1 MKISICTHPLG
12 NNSKTRG
19 VGVYTRELIA
29 ALRKQYPR
37 DQFIEKS
44 TNPYSGTPDL
54 VHYPFFDP
62 FYLTL
67 PWYYPQKTV
76 ITIHDLI
83 PLKYKAHFKPGLRG
97 SLKWLIQKYR
107 ARRAD
112 AILTDSQSSARD
124 IQALLH
130 VPASKVYVVP
140 LAASGTRTATL
151 VNRKVKKLYH
161 LPDKYIL
168 YVGDVNWNK
177 NVLGLIKAF
186 NQLNDPNV
194 HLVLVGKVFHDLP
207 NIPEFNSIISAIQT
221 SPKNTAIHTLGYIPS
236 HHLGSIYQL
245 ASLYCQP
252 SFDEGFGLPLL
263 EAMQVGCPVVSS
275 DRGSLKE
282 VGGAAVVYFDPV
294 NDDLTQK
301 LTSILGSE
309 STRQSLI
316 ESGYLQAKQF
326 SWAKTATL
334 TKVVYNKVLSR

>member
-1 MKISICTHPLG
+1 MKISICTRPLG

-37 DQFIEKS
+37 DQFVEKS

-83 PLKYKAHFKPGLRG
+83 PLKYKAHFTPGLRG
-97 SLKWLIQKYR
+97 SLKWIVQKYR
-107 ARRAD
+107 AHRAD

-140 LAASGTRTATL
+140 LAASGTRIAAL

-161 LPDKYIL
+161 LPDRYIL
-168 YVGDVNWNK
+168 YVGDINWNK
-177 NVLGLIKAF
+177 NVVGLVRAMSEL
-186 NQLNDPNV
+186 QDQSV
-194 HLVLVGKVFHDLP
+194 HLVLVGKVFSNRPD
-207 NIPEFNSIISAIQT
+207 IPEYRELISAVHD
-221 SPKNTAIHTLGYIPS
+221 SPKREMIHTLGYVPS
-236 HHLGSIYQL
+236 HHLGSIYQQAL
-245 ASLYCQP
+245 LYCQP
-252 SFDEGFGLPLL
+252 SWDEGFGLPIL
-263 EAMQVGCPVVSS
+263 EAMRSGCPVVSS
-275 DRGSLKE
+275 NRGSLPE
-282 VGGAAVVYFDPV
+282 VGGDAVIYFDPDKNNLV
-294 NDDLTQK
+294 ETLSALIK
-301 LTSILGSE
+301 SE
-309 STRQSLI
+309 PRRQALI
-316 ESGYLQAKQF
+316 ESGYIQSKLF
-326 SWAKTATL
+326 SWESTAIQ
-334 TKVVYNKVLSR
+334 TKAVYDKVINL

>member
-1 MKISICTHPLG
+1 MKISICTRPLG

-37 DQFIEKS
+37 DQFVEKS

-83 PLKYKAHFKPGLRG
+83 PLKYKAHFTPGLRG
-97 SLKWLIQKYR
+97 SLKWIVQKYR
-107 ARRAD
+107 AHRAD

-140 LAASGTRTATL
+140 LAAVGTRTTVL

-186 NQLNDPNV
+186 NELKDQNI

-221 SPKNTAIHTLGYIPS
+221 SPKRELIHTLGYVPS
-236 HHLGSIYQL
+236 HHLGSIYQQ
-245 ASLYCQP
+245 ATLYCQP
-252 SFDEGFGLPLL
+252 SFDEGFGLPIL
-263 EAMQVGCPVVSS
+263 EAMRSGCPVVSS

-282 VGGAAVVYFDPV
+282 VGGDAVVYFDPAKGE
-294 NDDLTQK
+294 LAQK
-301 LTSILGSE
+301 LTSVLESE
-309 STRQSLI
+309 PRRQALI
-316 ESGYLQAKQF
+316 ESGYIQSKLF
-326 SWAKTATL
+326 SWESTAIQ
-334 TKVVYNKVLSR
+334 TKAVYDKVINL